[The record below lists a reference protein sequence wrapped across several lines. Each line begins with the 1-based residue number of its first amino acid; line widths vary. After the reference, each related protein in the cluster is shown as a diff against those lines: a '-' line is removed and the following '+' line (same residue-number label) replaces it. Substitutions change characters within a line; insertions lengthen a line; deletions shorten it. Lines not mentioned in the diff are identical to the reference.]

1 MVKRIIIKKG
11 DLLCTEVDGKF
22 KVYFQYVA
30 DDWAQLNSYVIR
42 VFKHHYPMDYEPNM
56 DEIVADDVEFYA
68 HVYGLH
74 NAAREGK
81 LYKVGKHPDVGDT
94 ENIWFRCFSEG
105 NINHMTKS
113 YRWYVWKINVDHTIH
128 IGELTSEYK
137 HFDIGL
143 IFPFRNV
150 YDRIRTGKWQIK
162 LVD

>member
-11 DLLCTEVDGKF
+11 DILCTEVDGKF

-30 DDWAQLNSYVIR
+30 NDLSQLNSDVLRI
-42 VFKHHYPMDYEPNM
+42 FKRRYPIGYKANM
-56 DEIVADDVEFYA
+56 DEIVSDDVDFYT
-68 HVYGLH
+68 HVYGLRD
-74 NAAREGK
+74 AAREGK

-105 NINHMTKS
+105 DISKMTKS
-113 YRWYVWKINVDHTIH
+113 YRWYIWKINGPNIR
-128 IGELTSEYK
+128 IGELTPEFR
-137 HFDIGL
+137 HIDIGEVY
-143 IFPFRNV
+143 PFKFI